1 MEASQQHGDEI
12 TCAFMWGSMSDMI
25 STGLEA
31 DHRITGVRHL
41 LGKLAIASSHSQT
54 TGGGNSS
61 QKKRQFIGI
70 IRPIALHKADL
81 TVCLHPLNC
90 LFAQ

>member
-1 MEASQQHGDEI
+1 
-12 TCAFMWGSMSDMI
+12 MSDLI

-31 DHRITGVRHL
+31 DHHITGVRHF
-41 LGKLAIASSHSQT
+41 LGKLAIASSHSHSQT

-81 TVCLHPLNC
+81 TICLHPLNC